1 MFWEILICAL
11 AAGVLILLGWGFAMW
26 ALLPVRGE
34 DLHLTVTACGDAER
48 LEQQCR
54 SYLLLQDAGVLELPL
69 LICDTGLSPAGRKTA
84 ELLVREHPQV
94 RLCQPAQWKEMLQ
107 MENRECEGN

>member
-26 ALLPVRGE
+26 ALLPVRG
-34 DLHLTVTACGDAER
+34 DGLHLTVTARGDAEG

-54 SYLLLQDAGVLELPL
+54 SYLLLHDAGVLELPL
-69 LICDTGLSPAGRKTA
+69 LILDAGLSPAGRKTA
-84 ELLVREHPQV
+84 ELLVREHPEV
-94 RLCQPAQWKEMLQ
+94 RLCRPAQWKEMLQ
-107 MENRECEGN
+107 MENRDFEGN